1 MSDYSPRLVISKG
14 NGDNEWVFE
23 LTKTMP
29 GEQYVIGRYIGKPD
43 IPLGDGED
51 DELCISKIHCLLV
64 KKRLGWHIKD
74 CSVNGTYLVRNNGK
88 TKLIPENDYFLLH
101 NDEFLIQDYCLRFED
116 PAKTRPLLPPQPL
129 KQCPWVFNVG
139 EKTLYRV
146 DAGKR
151 TERHLPPQLT
161 TILNYMANQN
171 IKYGKEKVCNSKELR
186 EARDVYNGLCSEE
199 QLHNIVKK
207 IRDILSE
214 LDENNA
220 EDEDILSEA
229 DEKNKKARQKW
240 FKTEQGQGYILVLPD
255 L

>member
-146 DAGKR
+146 EAGKR

-161 TILNYMANQN
+161 TILNYMAEKKL
-171 IKYGKEKVCNSKELR
+171 KYGKEAFCTHQQLMEVAGGVCSKDHL
-186 EARDVYNGLCSEE
+186 Y
-199 QLHNIVKK
+199 NIVTK
-207 IRDILSE
+207 IR
-214 LDENNA
+214 N
-220 EDEDILSEA
+220 ILSEA
-229 DEKNKKARQKW
+229 DENNKKDMQKW
-240 FKTEQGQGYILVLPD
+240 LKTKTSEGYILNIICEP
-255 L
+255 